1 MENHKILRPK
11 DPTIAERFELVTN
24 PTKTADFVPEVERL
38 IEACGFLPTMM
49 IESQDPNSLIKTTL
63 EGNYPFGAYWNGDGV
78 IDEQGIYRHPE
89 DEPLHPIMSV
99 TNMLTDD
106 VAYIYQ
112 YGLVAARN
120 EKGEYVTGRFD

>member
-1 MENHKILRPK
+1 MKNHRKILAKVPVTGRIYEI
-11 DPTIAERFELVTN
+11 TTN
-24 PTKTADFVPEVERL
+24 PALSPDFVPEVERL
-38 IEACGFLPTMM
+38 IEACGFLPTMLM
-49 IESQDPNSLIKTTL
+49 AGEEESTLMKTAL
-63 EGNYPFGAYWNGDGV
+63 EENYPFGAYWNGSGV

-99 TNMLTDD
+99 TNKLTDD